1 MLAFILKKN
10 NGMENA
16 AKEGNNIKRRPNLKM
31 QNKD

>member
-1 MLAFILKKN
+1 MLAFILKK